1 MEKEFIIK
9 GLILDPV
16 NNSPIVILQDK
27 DETVVIPIWIGI
39 FEANAIAIEMEHIE
53 TPRPM
58 THDLIKSL
66 LGHLSA
72 EIEKI
77 VINDLRENT
86 YYAEIYLQS
95 EGRMIIVDSRP
106 SDALAIAVRV
116 KAPIFVNQNVIEKS
130 QNYSIDKDKWSEE
143 DLKKWLESLSPDD
156 MGKYKM

>member
-58 THDLIKSL
+58 THDLVKSL
-66 LGHLSA
+66 LNHLSA
-72 EIEKI
+72 SVEKI

-86 YYAEIYLQS
+86 YYAEIYLMS
-95 EGRMIIVDSRP
+95 GGKLVVVDSRP
-106 SDALAIAVRV
+106 SDAIAIAVRV
-116 KAPIFVNQNVIEKS
+116 KAPIFVARNVVEKS
-130 QNYSIDKDKWSEE
+130 KNYAIDKDKWSEE